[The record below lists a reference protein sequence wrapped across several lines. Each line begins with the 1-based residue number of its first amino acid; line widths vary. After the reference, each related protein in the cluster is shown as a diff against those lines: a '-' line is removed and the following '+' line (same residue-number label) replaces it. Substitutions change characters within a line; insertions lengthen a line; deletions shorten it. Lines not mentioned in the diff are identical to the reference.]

1 MRRELPTHPH
11 IDHLKKQ
18 AKDLLDGHKRA
29 DPEALARIV
38 ASLPSFSG
46 RSPDQAAALDFA
58 LHDAQSTIAREYGFH
73 SWSELRAEVEKRASS
88 ALPDSFIRG
97 LTGRPLPPEVTAA
110 LTEAWD
116 SRDGASEL
124 ASRDLPRQLP
134 LVAFRDA
141 LLTPGAV
148 APMMLGRA
156 SSQAAVG
163 AALATNPALLAVFSQ
178 RSAQVEE
185 PGLEDL
191 YPVGCVALV
200 HRRVP
205 DEAHAFLVVQGL
217 LWASLEKVDPA
228 GARQYAVAHVAP
240 FRVVVDQKDQ
250 RECETLRQALRDRA
264 LLLAAA
270 MPQRA
275 RVVALI
281 DSIRG
286 AERLADLVV
295 ANLPCPVVDKARY
308 AAEPSMTERLRTA
321 IALCDAE
328 LAQMPK

>member
-29 DPEALARIV
+29 DPEALVRIV
-38 ASLPSFSG
+38 ASLPSFAG
-46 RSPDQAAALDFA
+46 RSPNEATALDFA
-58 LHDAQSTIAREYGFH
+58 LHDAQSTIAREYGFP
-73 SWSELRAEVEKRASS
+73 SWSELRAEVEKRSSS

-97 LTGRPLPPEVTAA
+97 LMGKPLPPEVTAA
-110 LTEAWD
+110 MTQAWD

-124 ASRDLPRQLP
+124 ASKDLPRRLP

-148 APMMLGRA
+148 APMMLGRTSSHAAA
-156 SSQAAVG
+156 S
-163 AALATNPALLAVFSQ
+163 AALAASPALLAVFSQ

-185 PGLEDL
+185 PGLEDFH
-191 YPVGCVALV
+191 PVGCVALV

-205 DEAHAFLVVQGL
+205 QEAYAFLVVQGL
-217 LWASLEKVDPA
+217 LWASLEGLDRA
-228 GARQYAVAHVAP
+228 STGYAVAHISP
-240 FRVVVDQKDQ
+240 FRVVAGKDP
-250 RECETLRQALRDRA
+250 RESDALRQTLRDRA

-270 MPQRA
+270 MPQPE

-295 ANLPCPVVDKARY
+295 ANLPCPLVDKARY
-308 AAEPSMTERLRTA
+308 AAEPSMTERLRMA
-321 IALCDAE
+321 IALCDAQV
-328 LAQMPK
+328 AQTPK